1 MRNEKEITATKQRW
15 LSCDSHTL
23 TPMGRPGNFNGRE
36 MVASCIERPI
46 KSTTFKFSLISD
58 LHKCL
63 LMPQNSLYDCMTC
76 NMILISFWLF
86 PSFTRTHIGILL
98 TKVGGTA
105 VSVCV
110 CALLPRSCYICK
122 QTSCKLRTC
131 ELFFFLIHAHTTPTR
146 TNMYTKIFGNFSAC
160 FISAFLFL
168 CTPLFRNI
176 T

>member
-1 MRNEKEITATKQRW
+1 
-15 LSCDSHTL
+15 
-23 TPMGRPGNFNGRE
+23 MGRPGNFNGRE

-58 LHKCL
+58 SHKCL

-131 ELFFFLIHAHTTPTR
+131 ELFFFNTRAHNIHTHKHVHKNIWKLFSLFHLCFFVPLHTFVP
-146 TNMYTKIFGNFSAC
+146 
-160 FISAFLFL
+160 
-168 CTPLFRNI
+168 
-176 T
+176 